1 MAHVVC
7 RLVLKLKSKKAS
19 GILRTVFSLIIWS
32 ERVGWG
38 GWTLSR
44 KKKKERKR
52 KKSKRHVHNRNG
64 NWHTYFV
71 FLLLLLLLLLL
82 PWWHVYVYVYVY
94 VSSTKQRNG
103 RVEDSGQ
110 KFNPK
115 MTDEIPFVSP
125 TKQKTRASPWN
136 SWLLKRTQ
144 AVDNKT
150 LYRTEHPEK

>member
-52 KKSKRHVHNRNG
+52 KKANVMFTTEMGTDTPILFFFFFFSFSFFFRG
-64 NWHTYFV
+64 DM
-71 FLLLLLLLLLL
+71 
-82 PWWHVYVYVYVY
+82 
-94 VSSTKQRNG
+94 STFTFTFTCHR
-103 RVEDSGQ
+103 
-110 KFNPK
+110 P
-115 MTDEIPFVSP
+115 
-125 TKQKTRASPWN
+125 
-136 SWLLKRTQ
+136 
-144 AVDNKT
+144 NK
-150 LYRTEHPEK
+150 EMEG